1 MNSIGTSDGHIL
13 IGKAELS
20 QLLEEMRLLR
30 RDFEQ
35 SIQKQNELRTRLD
48 ESIRHSQSP
57 RQFTFSG
64 QGVSTADLRIVGSSS
79 YEHDHADYSLR
90 RVGES
95 ERRGML
101 NILFFFRKFYVKLSC
116 FCLRSCKIV
125 RYW

>member
-1 MNSIGTSDGHIL
+1 LNCIGISGNDIVIRKT
-13 IGKAELS
+13 ELS

-35 SIQKQNELRTRLD
+35 SIHKQNELRTRLD

-64 QGVSTADLRIVGSSS
+64 QGVSTGDLRIIGSST
-79 YEHDHADYSLR
+79 YEHGHADYSFR

-95 ERRGML
+95 ERTGML
-101 NILFFFRKFYVKLSC
+101 NVLFFWKILCKIILFLFKL
-116 FCLRSCKIV
+116 L
-125 RYW
+125 